1 MDSHGD
7 KCPRDYSRFCIFQVY
22 FSFFQDL
29 LPNTFWK
36 AFSHKLGTG
45 KWVGGPWLT
54 RGSWET

>member
-1 MDSHGD
+1 MQYIMDKILNQAKYYYRK
-7 KCPRDYSRFCIFQVY
+7 KC
-22 FSFFQDL
+22 
-29 LPNTFWK
+29 WK